1 MGGDEMSEITNDELR
16 ASAARLFDFFLDDLK
31 ENLPTA
37 DLPTAMTVATMFIA
51 ALLIQTDEAGA
62 FEDSQQVFDKA
73 LATIMDSRRLRS
85 MAPAG
90 NA

>member
-1 MGGDEMSEITNDELR
+1 MRDDIPNDELR
-16 ASAARLFDFFLDDLK
+16 AAAARLFDFFLDDLK
-31 ENLPTA
+31 KHLPTA
-37 DLPTAMTVATMFIA
+37 DLPIAMTVATMFIA

-62 FEDSQQVFDKA
+62 FEDSQEVFDRA

-85 MAPAG
+85 MLPAG